1 MTFRLVFVFQGV
13 TIVYQDEPNGRV
25 ARIFGTHQVMPM
37 SPELQ
42 AAIDAE
48 LERLARKERQ

>member
-1 MTFRLVFVFQGV
+1 MTGRLVFMFDGQV
-13 TIVYQDEPNGRV
+13 IVYQDEPTGRV

-37 SPELQ
+37 SPALQ

-48 LERLARKERQ
+48 IERLAKKARE